1 MFLGKC
7 FEAKYLQYI
16 SGVQRWS
23 LASHS
28 VFRERL
34 ADVCLME
41 EDETSAP
48 SLEPEVTTR
57 RVDTVD
63 RARLLRRYLRHPALA
78 NNV

>member
-1 MFLGKC
+1 M
-7 FEAKYLQYI
+7 QYI

-34 ADVCLME
+34 AGVCLME
-41 EDETSAP
+41 EDVTSAP
-48 SLEPEVTTR
+48 SLEAEVTTR
-57 RVDTVD
+57 SVD

-78 NNV
+78 NSV